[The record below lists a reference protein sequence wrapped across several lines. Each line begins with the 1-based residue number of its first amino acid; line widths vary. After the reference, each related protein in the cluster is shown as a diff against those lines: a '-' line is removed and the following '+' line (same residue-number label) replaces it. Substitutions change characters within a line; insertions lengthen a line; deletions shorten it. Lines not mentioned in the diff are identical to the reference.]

1 MTALVIIEPQVK
13 MRIPRRSKTM
23 KKLQN
28 SKKGLCLMEMV
39 LVVAIICVLASVL
52 LYNFVGILHYLE
64 TI

>member
-1 MTALVIIEPQVK
+1 MTVLVIIELQVK
-13 MRIPRRSKTM
+13 TRTSGRSKTM
-23 KKLQN
+23 KKIQD
-28 SKKGLCLMEMV
+28 SKKGICLMEMV

>member
-1 MTALVIIEPQVK
+1 
-13 MRIPRRSKTM
+13 M
-23 KKLQN
+23 KKLQD